1 MKVRRTGG
9 GSGLPEKIE
18 IPMTPMIDMVFQLLV
33 FFIMNFKVVDQEGDF
48 NIKMPL
54 AGSAVISQPENLF
67 GEMVLTLS
75 ANGDGDLAGIVLN
88 VGGIDTEYSSLKEV
102 RDFIISNV
110 PTTPGADDQAPQV
123 ELNCAPN
130 LKYSHTVDAITA
142 VSGWINERGEVVPL
156 VEKIKFRPPPD

>member
-9 GSGLPEKIE
+9 SQGLPEKIE

-54 AGSAVISQPENLF
+54 AGAPVQMTDADLLS
-67 GEMVLTLS
+67 EMTLTLS
-75 ANGDGDLAGIVLN
+75 ADADGNLSGIQLSPP
-88 VGGIDTEYSSLKEV
+88 DQSFTTLREV
-102 RDFIISNV
+102 RDYILASV
-110 PTTPGADDQAPQV
+110 KPDGEPGSSDAQI
-123 ELNCAPN
+123 ELDCAPN

-142 VSGWINERGEVVPL
+142 VSGWINEKGEVVKL
-156 VEKIKFRPPPD
+156 IDKIKFRPPK